1 MFKAELEH
9 QITLASNEERIKD
22 IENDAADAM
31 DDNAAAVSSNRCRSI
46 CNVYTFLK
54 SIAYPFSPMTNHNI
68 FLRMNQTFNRWKHFK
83 KLRFQE
89 KDMLQQQKL
98 SEMNPLS

>member
-31 DDNAAAVSSNRCRSI
+31 DDNAAAVSSNRCRFI
-46 CNVYTFLK
+46 YKVYTFFEINCISFLANDK
-54 SIAYPFSPMTNHNI
+54 S
-68 FLRMNQTFNRWKHFK
+68 
-83 KLRFQE
+83 
-89 KDMLQQQKL
+89 
-98 SEMNPLS
+98 

>member
-46 CNVYTFLK
+46 YKVYTFEINYT
-54 SIAYPFSPMTNHNI
+54 SIFAH
-68 FLRMNQTFNRWKHFK
+68 
-83 KLRFQE
+83 
-89 KDMLQQQKL
+89 D
-98 SEMNPLS
+98 

>member
-31 DDNAAAVSSNRCRSI
+31 DDNAAAVRESRCRYI
-46 CNVYTFLK
+46 NKAYTFNTKNQLH
-54 SIAYPFSPMTNHNI
+54 INFRPWQIIIFS
-68 FLRMNQTFNRWKHFK
+68 
-83 KLRFQE
+83 
-89 KDMLQQQKL
+89 
-98 SEMNPLS
+98 

>member
-46 CNVYTFLK
+46 CNVYTFFEINCISFLANDK
-54 SIAYPFSPMTNHNI
+54 S
-68 FLRMNQTFNRWKHFK
+68 
-83 KLRFQE
+83 
-89 KDMLQQQKL
+89 
-98 SEMNPLS
+98 

>member
-46 CNVYTFLK
+46 YIVYISK
-54 SIAYPFSPMTNHNI
+54 SIAHQLSPTTNHNFFI
-68 FLRMNQTFNRWKHFK
+68 EWI
-83 KLRFQE
+83 
-89 KDMLQQQKL
+89 
-98 SEMNPLS
+98 

>member
-31 DDNAAAVSSNRCRSI
+31 DDNTAAVSSNRCRSVYK
-46 CNVYTFLK
+46 VYTF
-54 SIAYPFSPMTNHNI
+54 SI
-68 FLRMNQTFNRWKHFK
+68 
-83 KLRFQE
+83 
-89 KDMLQQQKL
+89 
-98 SEMNPLS
+98 